1 MIVNEA
7 VQFLSF
13 VNAAVFVKFAADRMC
28 NFEVVMIVMSRI
40 KSFVKL
46 VVCDTVQQM
55 LAVSDVARIVT
66 VDDFAHQPEILF
78 FGGCAC
84 AHLLHE
90 AEIQAVG
97 AVETDA
103 VDVEFVDPE
112 VDDIKEIVAD
122 LLVLEIQ
129 VDEFEAVS
137 PCFVGESVVIAG
149 VSAEPDS
156 FVPSAVRGL
165 FSFFLNVA
173 EGKEFAAGVVE
184 DTVYDDFD
192 AEFVGFFYVC
202 GKVRVVA

>member
-1 MIVNEA
+1 
-7 VQFLSF
+7 
-13 VNAAVFVKFAADRMC
+13 
-28 NFEVVMIVMSRI
+28 
-40 KSFVKL
+40 
-46 VVCDTVQQM
+46 M

>member
-1 MIVNEA
+1 MTSPIS
-7 VQFLSF
+7 Q
-13 VNAAVFVKFAADRMC
+13 
-28 NFEVVMIVMSRI
+28 
-40 KSFVKL
+40 KS
-46 VVCDTVQQM
+46 C
-55 LAVSDVARIVT
+55 
-66 VDDFAHQPEILF
+66 F

-103 VDVEFVDPE
+103 VDVELVDPE

-192 AEFVGFFYVC
+192 AEFVGFFTYAAKSALSPKRRSTC
-202 GKVRVVA
+202 L

>member
-1 MIVNEA
+1 
-7 VQFLSF
+7 
-13 VNAAVFVKFAADRMC
+13 MC

-55 LAVSDVARIVT
+55 LAVSDVARIVA
-66 VDDFAHQPEILF
+66 VDDFAHQPEVLF
-78 FGGCAC
+78 LGGCAC

-173 EGKEFAAGVVE
+173 EGKEFAAGMVE

>member
-1 MIVNEA
+1 MTSPI
-7 VQFLSF
+7 SP
-13 VNAAVFVKFAADRMC
+13 
-28 NFEVVMIVMSRI
+28 EV
-40 KSFVKL
+40 L
-46 VVCDTVQQM
+46 
-55 LAVSDVARIVT
+55 
-66 VDDFAHQPEILF
+66 

-103 VDVEFVDPE
+103 SMSNSS
-112 VDDIKEIVAD
+112 IQKSMTSREIVAD

-165 FSFFLNVA
+165 FSFS
-173 EGKEFAAGVVE
+173 
-184 DTVYDDFD
+184 
-192 AEFVGFFYVC
+192 
-202 GKVRVVA
+202 

>member
-1 MIVNEA
+1 
-7 VQFLSF
+7 
-13 VNAAVFVKFAADRMC
+13 MC

-55 LAVSDVARIVT
+55 LAVSDVARIIA
-66 VDDFAHQPEILF
+66 VDDFAHQPEVLF

-90 AEIQAVG
+90 
-97 AVETDA
+97 A

>member
-1 MIVNEA
+1 
-7 VQFLSF
+7 
-13 VNAAVFVKFAADRMC
+13 MC

-55 LAVSDVARIVT
+55 LAVSDVARIVA
-66 VDDFAHQPEILF
+66 VDDFAHQPEVLF

-84 AHLLHE
+84 AHLLHK

-97 AVETDA
+97 AVETDV

>member
-1 MIVNEA
+1 M
-7 VQFLSF
+7 
-13 VNAAVFVKFAADRMC
+13 
-28 NFEVVMIVMSRI
+28 
-40 KSFVKL
+40 
-46 VVCDTVQQM
+46 
-55 LAVSDVARIVT
+55 
-66 VDDFAHQPEILF
+66 DDFAHQPEVLF

-129 VDEFEAVS
+129 VDE
-137 PCFVGESVVIAG
+137 FVGESVVIAG

>member
-1 MIVNEA
+1 M
-7 VQFLSF
+7 
-13 VNAAVFVKFAADRMC
+13 
-28 NFEVVMIVMSRI
+28 
-40 KSFVKL
+40 
-46 VVCDTVQQM
+46 
-55 LAVSDVARIVT
+55 
-66 VDDFAHQPEILF
+66 
-78 FGGCAC
+78 G
-84 AHLLHE
+84 HLISH
-90 AEIQAVG
+90 
-97 AVETDA
+97 VEPDA

-137 PCFVGESVVIAG
+137 PCFVGESIVIAG

-192 AEFVGFFYVC
+192 AEFRGSFFTYAAKSALSPKRRSTC
-202 GKVRVVA
+202 L